1 MKMFIFVAN
10 MRKFILFVS
19 MLCVAVGLKAQQPI
33 AYTYDAAG
41 NRTSSAIY
49 FNRGEMEDEA
59 ESDDEN
65 DSDNLLDVG
74 IHVTAAPNPTRG
86 YLQVYVQELTGG
98 EGTCTLS
105 LFDVS
110 GRRVLKQQTSS
121 PLTTLDLTAQGE
133 GLYLLRADL
142 GEDSATL
149 KILKESE

>member
-1 MKMFIFVAN
+1 MKLLTFVSN

-19 MLCVAVGLKAQQPI
+19 MLCVAAGLRAQQPI

-41 NRTSSAIY
+41 NRTGSAVYIY
-49 FNRGEMEDEA
+49 RGEMEDEA

-65 DSDNLLDVG
+65 GSDNLLDVG

-86 YLQVYVQELTGG
+86 YLQVYVQELAG
-98 EGTCTLS
+98 EDGTCTLS

-149 KILKESE
+149 KILKETN